1 MANSELYNKT
11 YSVPSD
17 VLKYIQR
24 VLVSH
29 PQGNGVKRAK
39 FVLKNGVLTYQE
51 LKRLKHDFETMT
63 DKVQYALAG
72 GELMKGFIDRTLNAD
87 RSAVEREKEATQD
100 MSVDV
105 NLGTKPFQA
114 PELGINEEN
123 FIAGD
128 KLAEYVDRVNEAR
141 KKLKKNAL
149 AIIVNDDNKFL
160 LLKRADDSKIWQPN
174 KWALVGGGVEK
185 GESPETA
192 CKREVKEETGLEIKE
207 FIKTFNVQR
216 NPDSIEYV
224 FAARYDGDSTD
235 IQLDTNENTNYGWYD
250 IPEMK
255 FLDTVPN
262 LVDYIQL
269 AFKKYD

>member
-24 VLVSH
+24 VLVSY

-39 FVLKNGVLTYQE
+39 FILKNGILTYQE
-51 LKRLKHDFETMT
+51 LKRLKHDLETMT

-72 GELMKGFIDRTLNAD
+72 GEKMKSFIDTTLNAD
-87 RSAVEREKEATQD
+87 RSGVEREKEVKQD
-100 MSVDV
+100 MVVDP

-114 PELGINEEN
+114 PELGINEDN
-123 FIAGD
+123 FIEGN

-160 LLKRADDSKIWQPN
+160 LLKRGDNKEIWMPN
-174 KWALVGGGVEK
+174 KWSLVGGGVEK
-185 GESPETA
+185 GETPEQA
-192 CKREVKEETGLEIKE
+192 CKREVKEETGLEIKD

-235 IQLDTNENTNYGWYD
+235 IELDTEENSNYGWYD

-255 FLDTVPN
+255 FLDVVPN